1 LARRISRGKH
11 ALLEAVCDT
20 SPLQYL
26 YQLDL
31 LDLLP
36 TLVSRVVVPPAVREE
51 LSVGRSLGLRV
62 PAVERLAW
70 IAVRRPISYQAIPLV
85 HDLGPGETEVLLAL
99 ESPGAIAIL
108 DDALAR
114 RVAGNLEIPHTGTLG
129 ILLDAKR
136 AGLIAAVSPLLDDLH
151 ALRFR
156 MSSGTRSAVLKL
168 AGEEPTVENTKGE
181 DVCPGPG

>member
-1 LARRISRGKH
+1 MP
-11 ALLEAVCDT
+11 EVVCDT

-36 TLVSRVVVPPAVREE
+36 ALVSRVVVPAAVREE
-51 LSVGRSLGLRV
+51 LHVGRALGLRV
-62 PAVERLAW
+62 PAVEDLAW
-70 IAVRRPISYQAIPLV
+70 VSVRKPVSYQAIPLV
-85 HDLGPGETEVLLAL
+85 HDLGPGETEVLLLAL
-99 ESPGAIAIL
+99 ESPGTVAIL

-114 RVAGNLEIPHTGTLG
+114 RVAVILEIPHTGTLG

-136 AGLIAAVSPLLDDLH
+136 AGLIEVISPLLDDLQ

-156 MSSGTRSAVLKL
+156 MSPSTRAAVLNL
-168 AGEEPTVENTKGE
+168 AGEGE
-181 DVCPGPG
+181 

>member
-1 LARRISRGKH
+1 LP
-11 ALLEAVCDT
+11 EVVCDT

-36 TLVSRVVVPPAVREE
+36 SLVSRIVVPPAVQEE
-51 LSVGRSLGLRV
+51 LSVGRALGVRV
-62 PAVERLAW
+62 PAVENLAW
-70 IAVRRPISYQAIPLV
+70 VSVRQPISHQALPLI
-85 HDLGPGETEVLLAL
+85 HDLGPGETEVLLLAM
-99 ESPGAIAIL
+99 ESPGTIAIL

-114 RVAGNLEIPHTGTLG
+114 RIAGTLEIPYIGTLG

-136 AGLIAAVSPLLDDLH
+136 AGLIQAVSPLLNDLQ

-156 MSSGTRSAVLKL
+156 MSPATQSAVLKL
-168 AGEEPTVENTKGE
+168 AGESE
-181 DVCPGPG
+181 